1 MKSFLLICAGVA
13 VCFCG
18 SSDLHGQTADVS
30 AVVQFSNGSNTTV
43 TDFSSPIAVQPS
55 EVVNITL
62 QFGSDAVGDIVV
74 VQASGGGSVSLGNNV
89 VVVGDSGSISFAFQ
103 APADSGQK
111 SVNIQSAS
119 KSFSLQ
125 FSVGGAGQG

>member
-1 MKSFLLICAGVA
+1 MKLSLICSAIVLF
-13 VCFCG
+13 VCG
-18 SSDLHGQTADVS
+18 ASWQLRSQTTDVS
-30 AVVQFSNGSNTTV
+30 ATVQFSDGSNTVV
-43 TDFSSPIAVQPS
+43 TDLSNPIAIQPN

-62 QFGSDAVGDIVV
+62 QFASDAVGDTVV
-74 VQASGGGSVSLGNNV
+74 VQASDGGSTSLGSNV

-125 FSVGGAGQG
+125 FSVGAGQG